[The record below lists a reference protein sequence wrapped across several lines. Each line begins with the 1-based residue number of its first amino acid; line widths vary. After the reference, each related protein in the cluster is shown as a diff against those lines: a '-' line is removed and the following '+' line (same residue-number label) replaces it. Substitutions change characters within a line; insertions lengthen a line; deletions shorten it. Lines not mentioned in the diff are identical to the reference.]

1 MFFNTLTKF
10 ETIFVLFAGIK
21 REKMTQGPFVHKTL
35 GNCNIEF
42 FNLFLSLNIIGSKF
56 PKFETD
62 QIAAEKFGI
71 GINES
76 ERL

>member
-1 MFFNTLTKF
+1 
-10 ETIFVLFAGIK
+10 
-21 REKMTQGPFVHKTL
+21 VHKTL

-56 PKFETD
+56 PKFERD
-62 QIAAEKFGI
+62 QIAAEKFRI
-71 GINES
+71 GINKS